1 MSNRTRT
8 RMKNKVLTDVVRAS
22 LVDQHIYRFRR
33 RVCLIVLF
41 VLVLIVAWALWNFKT
56 DRPVDYDDK
65 VAHYK
70 YGSIGSEPGGSLLDA
85 IGGLLPPQ
93 PILSVMPEICPDMLP
108 PGGLAGLGLIFEEDR
123 QLPIGVT
130 QRRRLGLDQL
140 GLNCAVCHTGT
151 VRTAADAEPMVVVGM
166 PAHQLWLQDFFRFVL
181 NCTLD
186 ERFTP
191 DNVVGRIQQSDNPLG
206 PFDRWLYSSQVVSRT
221 KEATQERAQRL
232 TLLMGDYVTEWG
244 PGRVDTFNPYK
255 SLQFNWQLEELSREE
270 LTAASDFPSL
280 WNQKPR
286 EGMNLHWDGNN
297 ASVDE
302 RNRSASLGTGVTPVT
317 LDHAR
322 LKRVRDWILDLPP
335 PEFPFPVDRELA
347 DRGAPIYAEHC
358 GSCHDFDGEYVGQVE
373 PLEKVGTDPYRL
385 NSYTYLFAANQYT
398 LYPDSQYRFTNF
410 KKTNGYANQP
420 LDGIWARAPYLHN
433 GSVPTLRD
441 LLNPPAQRP
450 AVFYRGN
457 DLYDPEG
464 VGFVSD
470 VAEENGRA
478 YFEFDVSLPSN
489 SNSGHLYGVY
499 LGDEEKD
506 AIVEYMK
513 TL

>member
-1 MSNRTRT
+1 MSKQTRTRT
-8 RMKNKVLTDVVRAS
+8 STKTLTDTVRSSA
-22 LVDQHIYRFRR
+22 VDEHIYRARR
-33 RVCLIVLF
+33 RLLWIALIILA
-41 VLVLIVAWALWNFKT
+41 LVVAWALWNFLS

-65 VAHYK
+65 AEHYK
-70 YGSIGSEPGGSLLDA
+70 YGSIGSEPGGSLMDA
-85 IGGLLPPQ
+85 IGGLLPPE
-93 PILSVMPEICPDMLP
+93 PILAVMPEICPDMLP
-108 PGGLAGLGLIFEEDR
+108 GGYASLGLLFEEGK
-123 QLPIGVT
+123 QLPIGVS
-130 QRRRLGLDQL
+130 QRRRLGLDQA

-151 VRTAADAEPMVVVGM
+151 VRTAPDAKPEVVLGM
-166 PAHQLWLQDFFRFVL
+166 PAHQLHLQDFFRFVL
-181 NCTLD
+181 GCTLD

-191 DNVVGRIQQSDNPLG
+191 DNVVGRIQQSSGKLG
-206 PFDRWLYSSQVVSRT
+206 RFDRWLYRSMVVSRT
-221 KEATQERAQRL
+221 REATLQRAQRL
-232 TLLMGDYVTEWG
+232 ELLMGDAITEWG

-255 SLQFNWQLEELSREE
+255 SLQFNWQLDQLSLDELS
-270 LTAASDFPSL
+270 AASDFPSL

-317 LDHAR
+317 LDHER
-322 LKRVRDWILDLPP
+322 LKRVRDWILDLPA
-335 PEFPFPVDRELA
+335 PEFPFPVDQEMAR
-347 DRGAPIYAEHC
+347 RGEPLYGEHC
-358 GSCHDFDGEYVGQVE
+358 ASCHAFDGEYVGQIE
-373 PLEKVGTDPYRL
+373 PLEKVGTDPHRL

-398 LYPDSQYRFTNF
+398 LYPDSNYRFTNF

-441 LLNPPAQRP
+441 LLNPPAERP
-450 AVFYRGN
+450 ARFYRGN
-457 DLYDPEG
+457 DLYDPVA

-470 VAEENGRA
+470 MAEENGRA

-489 SNSGHLYGVY
+489 SNSGHLYGTY
-499 LGDEEKD
+499 LPDEEKD